1 MASINQVVPVEAE
14 GESGAMF
21 SESSYY
27 KPTTSK
33 SLQFSFN
40 FLTRSQSGDSHHVIT
55 THYVPQI
62 GFHYLNITIKARC
75 YTETIFDQFN
85 YQKDMRNTA
94 TNSHLK
100 SIIKLRN
107 SYFCR
112 ALFLTKGDLTK
123 ARHAINH
130 LFLSPCHDAL
140 SLIFSYYWF

>member
-1 MASINQVVPVEAE
+1 MTSIIQVVPVEAE

-21 SESSYY
+21 SESSCYN
-27 KPTTSK
+27 PTTSK
-33 SLQFSFN
+33 SLILLSFSFN
-40 FLTRSQSGDSHHVIT
+40 FLTRLQSGDSHHVIT
-55 THYVPQI
+55 THHVPQI

-75 YTETIFDQFN
+75 YTETTFDQLN

-94 TNSHLK
+94 NSHLK

-130 LFLSPCHDAL
+130 LFLSPCHDAV
-140 SLIFSYYWF
+140 